1 MFKKILNTFGTR
13 LFSAVLNLLIAV
25 LISRFLGPEGKGQQ
39 GLIITAIAYILVFAN
54 LMGGGAIVYLTPRM
68 HYAAILLPAYLWS
81 VVMGMAFF
89 FVLHS
94 FELVNPDFIRDVC
107 ILSIINAFTSVN
119 STLLI
124 GKEKIAKSNLV
135 AVAQP
140 FVIAVVLL
148 YFRFIADHFTIQSY
162 ITALYASF
170 GFSFVLSL
178 FLLLKNVERFR
189 MQPTAAYRHAIEKML
204 HYGALNQLAHIF
216 QLLSFRMSFFYLE
229 KLYSTAEVGIYS
241 NATTLVESIW
251 LISRSISLVQYAR
264 IANTNDR
271 NYSRK
276 ITQQLTLAGL
286 AAGILGLSFLILLPS
301 EIWVMIYGA
310 GFSEVG
316 SVIFT
321 LAPGVLFFNIAL
333 IMGHYFS
340 GIGKYQVNTVASLA
354 GLIIAAILFSFMIP
368 AYGIYGAGWATSI
381 SYIITAFIVL
391 CWFCLERPVKN

>member
-1 MFKKILNTFGTR
+1 
-13 LFSAVLNLLIAV
+13 
-25 LISRFLGPEGKGQQ
+25 LGPEGKGQQ

-54 LMGGGAIVYLTPRM
+54 LMGGGAIVYLAPRM

-81 VVMGMAFF
+81 VVMGLAFF
-89 FVLHS
+89 FVLHF

-107 ILSIINAFTSVN
+107 ILSIISAFTSVN

-124 GKEKIAKSNLV
+124 GKEKIAQSNLV

-148 YFRFIADHFTIQSY
+148 YFRFIAGNFTIQSY

-178 FLLLKNVERFR
+178 FLLLKNVDRFR
-189 MQPTAAYRHAIEKML
+189 LQPTAAYRKAIEKML

-271 NYSRK
+271 KYSRK

-340 GIGKYQVNTVASLA
+340 GIGKYEVNTVASLA
-354 GLIIAAILFSFMIP
+354 GLIIAAVLFSFMIP
-368 AYGIYGAGWATSI
+368 SYGIYGAGWATSI
-381 SYIITAFIVL
+381 SYIITALIVL
-391 CWFCLERPVKN
+391 CWFYFERPAKN